1 MSEVRVSRISR
12 HGLHKQIYVFAWG
25 CDSLNY
31 IGHYDCYRSTR
42 KETWADQ
49 GKDLMSMSTFCKK
62 NKLYEYDDTTE
73 DAYMQYR
80 LANNPVRQRTRQGKA
95 KLSGVYAQIE
105 SLPVCPDDVAA
116 DAKAKFIRSIKVEY
130 EVSH

>member
-1 MSEVRVSRISR
+1 MSEVRVLRISR
-12 HGLHKQIYVFAWG
+12 GGLHKQIYVFAWDG
-25 CDSLNY
+25 DSLNY

-49 GKDLMSMSTFCKK
+49 EKDLMSMSTFCK
-62 NKLYEYDDTTE
+62 NNNLYEYDDASE
-73 DAYMQYR
+73 DAYIQYR
-80 LANNPVRQRTRQGKA
+80 RDNNPVCQKTRQGKT

-116 DAKAKFIRSIKVEY
+116 DAKAQFIRSIKVEY
-130 EVSH
+130 EVSR